1 MSFFGGIW
9 TGIKTVFGASSSNGA
24 DNVMTVA
31 KGVGN
36 WIDEQ
41 QFTPEERAKYNAE
54 LVQSYA
60 GFLAQTADENTERSR
75 TRRAIALVIIR
86 WWLLMLTVSMVVWK
100 FDAGWAD
107 YMLAILL
114 GAAVSGLVLGVGAFF
129 FGVHILR
136 ASK

>member
-1 MSFFGGIW
+1 MSIFGGLW
-9 TGIKTVFGASSSNGA
+9 AGVKSVFGTSSSGV

-41 QFTPEERAKYNAE
+41 QFTPEEKAKYNAE
-54 LVQSYA
+54 LVQTYA
-60 GFLAQTADENTERSR
+60 GFLAQTVDESTERSR
-75 TRRAIALVIIR
+75 TRRAIALLIIR
-86 WWLLMLTVSMVVWK
+86 WWLFMLTVTMVVWQ
-100 FDAGWAD
+100 FNSQWAD
-107 YMLAILL
+107 FMLAILL

-136 ASK
+136 AAK